1 MAAATYADLAAAV
14 AREVRGLRF
23 GLGFG
28 LGLGLGRSGEVRICL
43 RLPVSPYISRQVRG
57 LEGADPRPQLRYD
70 PTEGKAHITSPVLTL
85 TLTLVK
91 TLTLTL
97 TLTLAPTLTLTLT
110 LTLRCT
116 SSCPTARRRR

>member
-1 MAAATYADLAAAV
+1 MAAATYGELAAAV

-28 LGLGLGRSGEVRICL
+28 LGLGLGRSGEVRVCL

-70 PTEGKAHITSPVLTL
+70 PTDGKAHIASPVLTL

-91 TLTLTL
+91 TLTL